1 MALSSGFIPAF
12 NHHSDIYVNT
22 SVIHRSDLIRAMNK
36 ETLGERLR
44 ATRKAKHLTQ
54 AQLAQKAHLSQGTIG
69 NIESGIRGYGESLLD
84 IAKVLGVSAE
94 YLRMETDDP
103 EIAPAS
109 NDSNVPASLT
119 ARQIALLQLFEGL
132 TSKQQDE
139 YFRNLENTKQANAE
153 LIEELTRKRQQ
164 K

>member
-1 MALSSGFIPAF
+1 
-12 NHHSDIYVNT
+12 
-22 SVIHRSDLIRAMNK
+22 MNK

-103 EIAPAS
+103 GTEPAS
-109 NDSNVPASLT
+109 NDSNVPGNLT
-119 ARQIALLQLFEGL
+119 ARQIALLQLFDGL

-153 LIEELTRKRQQ
+153 LIEELSQKRQQ